1 MLLHIFV
8 GSLLP
13 YIEELDSWVFE
24 GILDDPFEE
33 VNFLV
38 ISFYAC
44 LYFCILIATSST
56 RTYKFSVM
64 EFSMPVHLHGNL
76 RFFS

>member
-1 MLLHIFV
+1 MNFEYVQEETYQMLLHIFV

-33 VNFLV
+33 VSFLG
-38 ISFYAC
+38 F
-44 LYFCILIATSST
+44 LCILVYTFVS
-56 RTYKFSVM
+56 
-64 EFSMPVHLHGNL
+64 
-76 RFFS
+76 